1 MYKEVLKS
9 CRGSE
14 EVDTEGDMEVDMKDD
29 MVEDL
34 EEDMEEDMKE
44 NSDDSRLEEME
55 ERRSVEQKQEQNN
68 PWAEDLEAGPGD
80 SEKVFLRTSIAEHL
94 VVESFSFWYRT
105 TSIHEN
111 ISFVSLSDQDRMIE
125 TVSNKF
131 AIIQISQPMNGSLI
145 RKTE

>member
-29 MVEDL
+29 MVED
-34 EEDMEEDMKE
+34 MEEDMKE

-55 ERRSVEQKQEQNN
+55 ERRSVGQKQEQNN

-80 SEKVFLRTSIAEHL
+80 SEKVF
-94 VVESFSFWYRT
+94 
-105 TSIHEN
+105 
-111 ISFVSLSDQDRMIE
+111 
-125 TVSNKF
+125 
-131 AIIQISQPMNGSLI
+131 
-145 RKTE
+145 